1 MLGIVFE
8 LLNSTSGCSHW
19 PAACSCCFSQ
29 IWVLSESCRELCC
42 CAFHGRYDQL
52 CQCSLLAACSV
63 QRAGVFQAN
72 INVKYCKYIFFF
84 WKVYT
89 LSVSGDRLIVGT
101 AGRRVLVWDL
111 RNMGYVQQR
120 RESSLKYQTRCIRAF
135 PNKQVWQQSHFCWI
149 FFRKMGLY
157 FQAYFFVRVCFVIKL
172 REGGGFLYVNSF

>member
-72 INVKYCKYIFFF
+72 INVKYCKFFF
-84 WKVYT
+84 FLEGLHPLCVWGQT
-89 LSVSGDRLIVGT
+89 DCGDSRSQGAGVGSEEHGIRS
-101 AGRRVLVWDL
+101 AAKGIQPEVPDPLHQSIP
-111 RNMGYVQQR
+111 QQTGMAAITFLLNILQ
-120 RESSLKYQTRCIRAF
+120 ENGALFSSLFFCEGVFCNQT
-135 PNKQVWQQSHFCWI
+135 
-149 FFRKMGLY
+149 
-157 FQAYFFVRVCFVIKL
+157 
-172 REGGGFLYVNSF
+172 